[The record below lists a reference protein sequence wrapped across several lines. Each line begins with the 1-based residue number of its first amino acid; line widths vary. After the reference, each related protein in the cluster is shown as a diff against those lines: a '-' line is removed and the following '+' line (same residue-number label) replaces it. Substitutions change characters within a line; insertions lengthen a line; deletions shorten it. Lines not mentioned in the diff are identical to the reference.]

1 MLKVSNRIL
10 YEKMFVYQKNTITYS
25 HFITN
30 CSANI

>member
-10 YEKMFVYQKNTITYS
+10 YEKNVCLSKNTITYS